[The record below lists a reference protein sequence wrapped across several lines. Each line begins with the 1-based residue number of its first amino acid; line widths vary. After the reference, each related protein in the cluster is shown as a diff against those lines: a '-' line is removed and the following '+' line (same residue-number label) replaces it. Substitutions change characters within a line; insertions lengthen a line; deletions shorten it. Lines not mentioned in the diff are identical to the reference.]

1 MDGARRTDAAAEPR
15 LPRPGPRRGEQ
26 PRSGRAHRGAAP
38 RVPPQPPG
46 PERGQPGS
54 TPPRPGAFARGD
66 AISPGAAN
74 CSISLAGA
82 ECRSRPRANG
92 RKQTNTLSRGRL
104 RLRRLRGERPD
115 AAARPRPA
123 AGGGTV
129 GLRPPA
135 RCPGRPR
142 APRAGGGRCGSVP
155 PGAAP
160 RARLYLHRAC
170 PCINAARRGLSQGP
184 SVSRSLSAAPG
195 EGWPFPRGS
204 ALIYVRTAALRG
216 RPRTAG
222 PLAGPG
228 PAPGGRYRRCPAA
241 PGPAPPGHLPAA
253 RPTSAHRAPAPGGS
267 AAWGHGATSPAATG
281 PGRDT
286 LPLAHPPWHSPGPL
300 PSGAKNGFIPTRRV
314 PSGDSST
321 LVSNETRS
329 LIAGLSSH
337 VQGRRAVCFPS
348 GVLPSSP
355 LSGPIPA
362 ASRHWVYLP
371 PRSWEALVW
380 LCQ

>member
-104 RLRRLRGERPD
+104 RLRRLCGERPD

-228 PAPGGRYRRCPAA
+228 TAPGGRYRRCPVA
-241 PGPAPPGHLPAA
+241 PGRAPPGHLPAA
-253 RPTSAHRAPAPGGS
+253 RPTSAHRAPAPVS
-267 AAWGHGATSPAATG
+267 PSPPSPVPAAPLRRAPFTLPRPRQPPASRRS
-281 PGRDT
+281 PGR
-286 LPLAHPPWHSPGPL
+286 PRCPYRRSP
-300 PSGAKNGFIPTRRV
+300 R
-314 PSGDSST
+314 
-321 LVSNETRS
+321 
-329 LIAGLSSH
+329 
-337 VQGRRAVCFPS
+337 
-348 GVLPSSP
+348 
-355 LSGPIPA
+355 
-362 ASRHWVYLP
+362 
-371 PRSWEALVW
+371 
-380 LCQ
+380 